1 MTSAWFPWRRA
12 SAGIAAV
19 GIAGALCPAAPAS
32 AEPAGAP
39 AGAPCARAE
48 RYAAE
53 AGAELLR
60 LNRLDLRP
68 TGRADAPVTDVGL
81 AAARSALVAQ
91 SAVNSA
97 AAARLL
103 DGQPTG
109 RTAPAAMT
117 RQVHQQAPPT
127 NPAATVTRIPAQD
140 VGPLSV
146 GAGALSTHA
155 RWDAPMACGSGTGEV
170 TRATSSAGSATILG
184 GKQGQGGE
192 QGPGGSSGRALVGV
206 PNGLQSLSTTAL
218 ERRGANVHTVARASV
233 ATKEIRLLGD
243 AVRVRV
249 VRAPRLTTS
258 ISANDGSADVRYTPP
273 VLQVSGQGFTT
284 RRLDTPGDQLELALQ
299 NDPPRTE
306 SASAVPGDPLR
317 TVLSAL
323 RPGALL
329 GLAAGGSGAPGGLT
343 ADSDGPDLPG
353 LPPRPG
359 VPELT
364 GTTAE
369 PQDAD
374 DDPVVRIS
382 VGEVHQA
389 VSGHAVAARV
399 VSVHIQIVAGPTS
412 GGPTGK
418 GSGSAGGTVLDLDVG
433 TLEAAAVAPDPGMA
447 GGVAAQGDAVDGGVG
462 GAGGGL
468 PVTGSRIDLM
478 VYAGGALLIGG
489 IVFLVFGLRRHRFRA

>member
-1 MTSAWFPWRRA
+1 MTSAWFPWHRA

-39 AGAPCARAE
+39 AVAPCAHAE

-68 TGRADAPVTDVGL
+68 TGRSDAPVTDVGL

-103 DGQPTG
+103 DGEPTG
-109 RTAPAAMT
+109 RTAPSGLD

-127 NPAATVTRIPAQD
+127 NPAATVSRIPARR

-146 GAGALSTHA
+146 GSGALSTHA
-155 RWDAPMACGSGTGEV
+155 RWDAPMACGAGTGEV
-170 TRATSSAGSATILG
+170 TRAISSAGYATIL
-184 GKQGQGGE
+184 QGQE
-192 QGPGGSSGRALVGV
+192 GPGGDAGPGGRALVGV
-206 PNGLQSLSTTAL
+206 PEGLQSVSTTSL
-218 ERRGANVHTVARASV
+218 ERRGANVHTVARAWV
-233 ATKEIRLLGD
+233 TTKEIQLLGG
-243 AVRVRV
+243 AVRVGV

-258 ISANDGSADVRYTPP
+258 ISANDGSAEVRYTPP

-284 RRLDTPGDQLELALQ
+284 RRLSAPGDELELALR
-299 NDPPRTE
+299 NDPPRGE
-306 SASAVPGDPLR
+306 SAPAVPGDSL
-317 TVLSAL
+317 TAVLSAL

-329 GLAAGGSGAPGGLT
+329 GLDSGGSKTRGGLT

-364 GTTAE
+364 GTTTD

-374 DDPVVRIS
+374 DDPVARIS
-382 VGEVHQA
+382 IGEVRQA

-399 VSVHIQIVAGPTS
+399 VSVHIRIVAGPTP
-412 GGPTGK
+412 GGRSGK

-447 GGVAAQGDAVDGGVG
+447 GGAAAQGDAVGASAG

-468 PVTGSRIDLM
+468 PVTGSRVDLM
-478 VYAGGALLIGG
+478 VYAGGALLVGG
-489 IVFLVFGLRRHRFRA
+489 IVFLVFGLRRQRFRA